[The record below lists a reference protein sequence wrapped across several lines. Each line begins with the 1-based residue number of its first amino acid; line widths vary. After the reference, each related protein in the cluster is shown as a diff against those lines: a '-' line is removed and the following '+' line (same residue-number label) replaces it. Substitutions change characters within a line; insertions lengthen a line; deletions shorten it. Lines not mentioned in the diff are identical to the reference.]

1 MLELNS
7 RILVLSVM
15 LRALHMAP
23 IMPNASLAL
32 PILLFTSPSD
42 PPSLATSLPMENEGV
57 DVL

>member
-7 RILVLSVM
+7 HILVLSVM

-32 PILLFTSPSD
+32 PILLYTSPSD
-42 PPSLATSLPMENEGV
+42 PPSLVTSLPR
-57 DVL
+57 